1 MSLYSEKQRQAVLKR
16 ACDVVRARIDGKT
29 SVTFGSGA
37 ARQTFDLE
45 TGGMCNRF
53 VRQTIETALGLA
65 PFSWYFGSAKAC
77 LTLKKLAP
85 YEVPLK
91 YVQAGDIL
99 GFNGDPG
106 HIAIYIGGAFDPKKK
121 LTAEN
126 TISGKRG
133 MPRKAGTKVSSLSD
147 QIKQHGWTKAYRLF
161 PTVKK

>member
-1 MSLYSEKQRQAVLKR
+1 MPLYTEKQRQAVLKR
-16 ACDVVRARIDGKT
+16 ACAVVRARIDGKT
-29 SVTFGSGA
+29 KVTFGGGA
-37 ARQTFDLE
+37 ARQVFDLE
-45 TGGMCNRF
+45 TGGMCCRF
-53 VRQTIETALGLA
+53 VRQVFETSLGLA

-91 YVQAGDIL
+91 NVQAGDIL

-126 TISGKRG
+126 TISSKRG
-133 MPRKAGTKVSSLSD
+133 FPRATGTKVSSLSD

-161 PTVKK
+161 PTAK